1 MKLLTV
7 NSPFMDVNTY
17 LLESDKGVII
27 IDPAQINDEIKQ
39 FIIENNGKEIA
50 LLLTH
55 SHFDHIMGAAEV
67 KRLSGCKVYVGA
79 ADAEGLVNPE
89 LNLSERFCI
98 DCEIVEGDFLL
109 NDNDEINIGDITV
122 KVMITPGHSKGSAC
136 FIVGDWMFSGD
147 TLFRMSVGRTDFV
160 GGDKG
165 EQIATLKRLCAING
179 DYDVY
184 PGHGPATRL
193 SFEKMYN
200 PYIKEIL

>member
-1 MKLLTV
+1 MKLITV
-7 NSPFMDVNTY
+7 NTPFMDVNTY
-17 LLESDKGVII
+17 LLESDMGAII
-27 IDPAQINDEIKQ
+27 IDPAQMTDEIKL
-39 FIIENNGKEIA
+39 FIKENANKEIA

-79 ADAEGLVNPE
+79 ADAEGLINPE

-98 DCEIVEGDFLL
+98 NCEPVEGDCLL
-109 NDNDEINIGDITV
+109 EDNDEITIGDIKA
-122 KVMITPGHSKGSAC
+122 KVMHTPGHSKGSVC

-147 TLFRMSVGRTDFV
+147 TLFRMSVGRTDFI
-160 GGDKG
+160 GGDKS
-165 EQIATLKRLCAING
+165 EQNATLKRLCEING

-193 SFEKMYN
+193 SFERTYN